1 MKPVPAHA
9 DPISTVAAPVAAIG
23 DVPEAIE
30 MLPDSSPPAAA
41 DGGLGKRAAMG
52 FVLMSGQSIL
62 TRVLSLGAQVVL
74 ARLLSQEQFGLFGLA
89 MSIVNYANL
98 SQQVG
103 VREIL
108 VARHKR
114 IELWQSTGF
123 WVATATGLLSMMLI
137 FAAAPIAGWFYTDK
151 TLIWMLL
158 ILGLAQPTYNMT
170 LVQEAKLQIHL
181 RFKYTALC
189 QFVWGALTPL
199 LQLAL
204 ALMKFGVFA
213 FVVPR
218 LVAGLIRWWMY
229 QRAEPTTISPRW
241 HVRRWKYIL
250 VPGMMIL
257 LTALAYTIGPS
268 VPSLVLGRYVGK
280 AATGYFTF
288 AFNLSL
294 QVLMLL
300 SMQIDSVLFPTLGK
314 MQGEPE
320 RQRAAMLRSSRALT
334 AIMAPVCFLQ
344 MAASGPV
351 VALMFG
357 AKWQPAVEPLQI
369 MSVGMYVA
377 GAYITG
383 QSLLQAQQRFRDKL
397 ILALR
402 WGIISAATSV
412 AGILLVPAQDAV
424 SAASLGLAIGYLG
437 YGFDNYV
444 EAIKPIGGGFRDAIR
459 VTLMPTIVGVLAT
472 ALAWFAG
479 TLIAPLITSH
489 FPQLSRPWMLR
500 TAELG
505 TIGSVG
511 MLGYIFLLRVLAPAL
526 WHDLMRAGEPLIQ
539 RLRRLSP
546 ARATGA
552 DNDGTPGVPGHD

>member
-9 DPISTVAAPVAAIG
+9 EPITTVPAPAVAIG
-23 DVPEAIE
+23 EVPDMVE
-30 MLPDSSPPAAA
+30 MLPDASPPAAA

-74 ARLLSQEQFGLFGLA
+74 ARLLTQEQFGLFGLA

-114 IELWQSTGF
+114 IDLWQSTGF
-123 WVATATGLLSMMLI
+123 WVATATGLLSMLLI
-137 FAAAPIAGWFYTDK
+137 FAAAPIAGWFYADK
-151 TLIWMLL
+151 TLVWMLL

-218 LVAGLIRWWMY
+218 LLAGLIRWWMF
-229 QRAEPTTISPRW
+229 QHAEPTRISPKW
-241 HVRRWKYIL
+241 NIRRWKYIL
-250 VPGMMIL
+250 VPGMMVL
-257 LTALAYTIGPS
+257 LTALAYTIGPT
-268 VPSLVLGRYVGK
+268 VPSLMLGRYVGK

-288 AFNLSL
+288 AYNLSL

-314 MQGEPE
+314 MQGDPQ
-320 RQRAAMLRSSRALT
+320 RQRAAMLRASRALT
-334 AIMAPVCFLQ
+334 TIMAPACFLQ
-344 MAASGPV
+344 MAASGPL

-357 AKWQPAVEPLQI
+357 SKWQPAVEPLQI
-369 MSVGMYVA
+369 MSVGMYSA

-397 ILALR
+397 VIALR
-402 WGIISAATSV
+402 WALISAAVSI
-412 AGILLVPAQDAV
+412 AAILLVPAQDAV
-424 SAASLGLAIGYLG
+424 SAASIGLAIGYLG

-459 VTLMPTIVGVLAT
+459 VTLMPTIVGTLST
-472 ALAWFAG
+472 TLAWFIG
-479 TLIAPLITSH
+479 TLVAPLITH
-489 FPQLSRPWMLR
+489 NLPQLSRPWMLR
-500 TAELG
+500 VAELG
-505 TIGSVG
+505 TIGIVG
-511 MLGYIFLLRVLAPAL
+511 MLAYIILLRVLAPAL
-526 WHDLMRAGEPLIQ
+526 WRDLMAAGSPIIS
-539 RLRRLSP
+539 RLRRAIPFLP
-546 ARATGA
+546 PEKAT
-552 DNDGTPGVPGHD
+552 